1 MNSLS
6 GSGWQRRER
15 HNEHPALAGKPLSYG
30 TEAHAVIESCGVQ
43 DHKKG
48 RCTVD
53 EGHRCHCLHHTLNPG
68 HRCPSAMHRVDASS
82 KKLWPILEYLFCV
95 AMVLL
100 LYIRVP
106 TSDRAGFHDKGQDKN
121 NSSLAHHTHSATSP
135 RRTENRKRTNEH
147 AESSKCMHI
156 KNKS

>member
-1 MNSLS
+1 
-6 GSGWQRRER
+6 
-15 HNEHPALAGKPLSYG
+15 
-30 TEAHAVIESCGVQ
+30 
-43 DHKKG
+43 
-48 RCTVD
+48 
-53 EGHRCHCLHHTLNPG
+53 
-68 HRCPSAMHRVDASS
+68 MHRVDASS

-135 RRTENRKRTNEH
+135 RRTENRKRANEH

-156 KNKS
+156 KTKADSGQTGFIRR